1 MRLVVLSRSGYNEN
15 TRIKIQ
21 ESGELLAMRCIY
33 CNCTESRVVDS
44 RPTEDGAIRRRR
56 ECEGCQRR
64 FTTYEKIEMLP
75 VFIVK
80 KDKRRE
86 PFDAAK
92 VRNGILKAC
101 EKRPVPIQEIEKLVE
116 HVENTVCRQME
127 QEVTSEQIGLLIM
140 EGLKSLD
147 EVAYIRFAS
156 VYRQFK
162 DVQSFMAELQQLLDA
177 QKKPEE

>member
-1 MRLVVLSRSGYNEN
+1 M
-15 TRIKIQ
+15 K
-21 ESGELLAMRCIY
+21 CIY

-75 VFIVK
+75 VFIIK

-86 PFDAAK
+86 PFDSAK
-92 VRNGILKAC
+92 VRSGILKAC
-101 EKRPVPIQEIEKLVE
+101 EKRPVPIEEIEKLVN
-116 HVENTVCRQME
+116 HVETTVCRQME

-162 DVQSFMAELQQLLDA
+162 DVQSFMMELQQLLDT
-177 QKKPEE
+177 QNKPEE

>member
-1 MRLVVLSRSGYNEN
+1 M
-15 TRIKIQ
+15 K
-21 ESGELLAMRCIY
+21 CIY

-75 VFIVK
+75 LLVVK

-86 PFDAAK
+86 PFDASK
-92 VRNGILKAC
+92 LRSGIVKAC
-101 EKRPVPIQEIEKLVE
+101 EKRPVPLADIERLVRSIE
-116 HVENTVCRQME
+116 MNVCQQPE
-127 QEVTSEQIGLLIM
+127 QEVTTEQIGQLVM
-140 EGLKSLD
+140 EGLKELD

-156 VYRQFK
+156 VYRQFT
-162 DVQSFMAELQQLLDA
+162 DVESFMEELQQLLSA
-177 QKKPEE
+177 QKKPED

>member
-1 MRLVVLSRSGYNEN
+1 M
-15 TRIKIQ
+15 K
-21 ESGELLAMRCIY
+21 CIY

-75 VFIVK
+75 VFVVK
-80 KDKRRE
+80 KDRRRE
-86 PFDAAK
+86 LFDAGK
-92 VRNGILKAC
+92 VRNGIVKAC
-101 EKRPVPIQEIEKLVE
+101 EKRPVPLEEIEKLVRS
-116 HVENTVCRQME
+116 VETNVNQQLE
-127 QEVTSEQIGLLIM
+127 QEVTSEQIGLMIM
-140 EGLKSLD
+140 EGLKTLD

-162 DVQSFMAELQQLLDA
+162 DVQSFMQELQQLLDT
-177 QKKPEE
+177 QKKPEK

>member
-1 MRLVVLSRSGYNEN
+1 M
-15 TRIKIQ
+15 K
-21 ESGELLAMRCIY
+21 CIY

-86 PFDAAK
+86 PFDSTK
-92 VRNGILKAC
+92 VRSGILKAC
-101 EKRPVPIQEIEKLVE
+101 EKRPVPIEEIEKLVS
-116 HVENTVCRQME
+116 HVETTVCRQME
-127 QEVTSEQIGLLIM
+127 QEVTSDQIGLLIM

-162 DVQSFMAELQQLLDA
+162 DVQSFMQELQQLLDT
-177 QKKPEE
+177 QNKPEE

>member
-1 MRLVVLSRSGYNEN
+1 M
-15 TRIKIQ
+15 K
-21 ESGELLAMRCIY
+21 CIY

-56 ECEGCQRR
+56 ECERCQKR

-80 KDKRRE
+80 KDRRRE
-86 PFDAAK
+86 QFDASK

-101 EKRPVPIQEIEKLVE
+101 EKRPVPLEAIEKLVE
-116 HVENTVCRQME
+116 HVESCVCRQME

-140 EGLKSLD
+140 DGLKELD

-162 DVQSFMAELQQLLDA
+162 DVQSFMQELQQLLDA

>member
-1 MRLVVLSRSGYNEN
+1 M
-15 TRIKIQ
+15 K
-21 ESGELLAMRCIY
+21 CIY

-75 VFIVK
+75 VLVIK
-80 KDKRRE
+80 KDRRRE
-86 PFDAAK
+86 TFDASK
-92 VRNGILKAC
+92 VRSGIIKAC
-101 EKRPVPIQEIEKLVE
+101 EKRPVSLDAIEKLVSR
-116 HVENTVCRQME
+116 VENTVCRQPE
-127 QEVTSEQIGLLIM
+127 QEVTSEQIGLIVM
-140 EGLKSLD
+140 DGLKTLD

-162 DVQSFMAELQQLLDA
+162 DVQSFMQELQQLLDT

>member
-1 MRLVVLSRSGYNEN
+1 MLEKRGILPM
-15 TRIKIQ
+15 K
-21 ESGELLAMRCIY
+21 CIY
-33 CNCTESRVVDS
+33 CNCSESRVVDS

-75 VFIVK
+75 VFIIK

-86 PFDAAK
+86 QFDPNK
-92 VRNGILKAC
+92 VRGGILKAC
-101 EKRPVPIQEIEKLVE
+101 EKRPVPIDEIEKLVN
-116 HVENTVCRQME
+116 HVETSVCRKME
-127 QEVTSEQIGLLIM
+127 QEVTSEEIGQLIM
-140 EGLKSLD
+140 EGLKDLD

-162 DVQSFMAELQQLLDA
+162 DVQSFMQELQQLLDT
-177 QKKPEE
+177 QNKPEE

>member
-1 MRLVVLSRSGYNEN
+1 M
-15 TRIKIQ
+15 K
-21 ESGELLAMRCIY
+21 CIY
-33 CNCTESRVVDS
+33 CNCSESRVVDS

-56 ECEGCQRR
+56 ECEGCHRR

-75 VFIVK
+75 VLIVK

-86 PFDAAK
+86 PFDSTK
-92 VRNGILKAC
+92 VRSGILKAC
-101 EKRPVPIQEIEKLVE
+101 EKRPVPIEEIEKLVNHIE
-116 HVENTVCRQME
+116 TTVCRQME

-140 EGLKSLD
+140 EGLKELD

-162 DVQSFMAELQQLLDA
+162 DVQSFMLELQQLLDT
-177 QKKPEE
+177 QNKPEE

>member
-1 MRLVVLSRSGYNEN
+1 M
-15 TRIKIQ
+15 K
-21 ESGELLAMRCIY
+21 CIY

-75 VFIVK
+75 VLVIK
-80 KDKRRE
+80 KDRRRE
-86 PFDAAK
+86 PFDASK
-92 VRNGILKAC
+92 VRSGIIKAC
-101 EKRPVPIQEIEKLVE
+101 EKRPVPLGEIEKLVSR
-116 HVENTVCRQME
+116 VEMSVCSQPE
-127 QEVTSEQIGLLIM
+127 QEVTSEKIGLLVM
-140 EGLKSLD
+140 EGLKTLD

-162 DVQSFMAELQQLLDA
+162 DVQSFMAELQQLLDS

>member
-1 MRLVVLSRSGYNEN
+1 M
-15 TRIKIQ
+15 K
-21 ESGELLAMRCIY
+21 CIY

-56 ECEGCQRR
+56 ACEGCQRR

-75 VFIVK
+75 VLVIK

-92 VRNGILKAC
+92 VRSGIIKAC
-101 EKRPVPIQEIEKLVE
+101 EKRPVPLGEIEKLVS
-116 HVENTVCRQME
+116 HVETTVCSQPE
-127 QEVTSEQIGLLIM
+127 QEVTSEKIGLIIM
-140 EGLKSLD
+140 DGLRKLD

-162 DVQSFMAELQQLLDA
+162 DVQSFMEELQQLLDN
-177 QKKPEE
+177 QKKTE

>member
-1 MRLVVLSRSGYNEN
+1 M
-15 TRIKIQ
+15 K
-21 ESGELLAMRCIY
+21 CIY

-86 PFDAAK
+86 PFDSAK
-92 VRNGILKAC
+92 VRSGILKAC
-101 EKRPVPIQEIEKLVE
+101 EKRPVPIQEIEKLVNHIE
-116 HVENTVCRQME
+116 TTVCRQME

-162 DVQSFMAELQQLLDA
+162 DVQSFMQELQQLLDT
-177 QKKPEE
+177 QNKPEE

>member
-1 MRLVVLSRSGYNEN
+1 M
-15 TRIKIQ
+15 K
-21 ESGELLAMRCIY
+21 CIY

-75 VFIVK
+75 VFIIK

-86 PFDAAK
+86 QFDPAM

-101 EKRPVPIQEIEKLVE
+101 EKRPVPIDEIEKLVN
-116 HVENTVCRQME
+116 HVETSVCRKME
-127 QEVTSEQIGLLIM
+127 QEVTSEEIGQLIM
-140 EGLKSLD
+140 EGLKDLD

-162 DVQSFMAELQQLLDA
+162 DVQSFMQELQQLLDT
-177 QKKPEE
+177 QNKPEE

>member
-1 MRLVVLSRSGYNEN
+1 M
-15 TRIKIQ
+15 K
-21 ESGELLAMRCIY
+21 CIY

-86 PFDAAK
+86 PFDSAK
-92 VRNGILKAC
+92 VRSGILKAC
-101 EKRPVPIQEIEKLVE
+101 EKRPVPIEEIEKLVN
-116 HVENTVCRQME
+116 HVETTVCRQME
-127 QEVTSEQIGLLIM
+127 QEVTSDQIGLLIM

-162 DVQSFMAELQQLLDA
+162 DVQSFMMELQQLLDT
-177 QKKPEE
+177 QNKPEE

>member
-1 MRLVVLSRSGYNEN
+1 M
-15 TRIKIQ
+15 K
-21 ESGELLAMRCIY
+21 CIY

-75 VFIVK
+75 VFIIK

-86 PFDAAK
+86 QFDPAK

-101 EKRPVPIQEIEKLVE
+101 EKRPVPIDEIEKLVN
-116 HVENTVCRQME
+116 HVETSVCRKME
-127 QEVTSEQIGLLIM
+127 QEVTSEEIGQLIM
-140 EGLKSLD
+140 EGLKDLD

-162 DVQSFMAELQQLLDA
+162 DVQSFMKELQQLLDT
-177 QKKPEE
+177 QNKPEE

>member
-1 MRLVVLSRSGYNEN
+1 
-15 TRIKIQ
+15 
-21 ESGELLAMRCIY
+21 MRCIY

-147 EVAYIRFAS
+147 EVAYIRCAS